1 MLERGPRGLESTSR
15 SPIAPTTPV
24 EAAVLAFLASAIIG
38 TAIVLTRRFH
48 QRFSLDQISIF
59 RRKIHTASAPRIG
72 GIALVAGVAAG
83 SLALEP
89 EARSTAITL
98 ALCGIPA
105 LLGGLGEDFTR
116 KVSSVARLV
125 FTFIAAAIAY
135 FVLDASITDLALPG
149 SAWLLGFA
157 IPSLLFTMFAVGGLA
172 HGINI
177 VDGLNGLAGFT
188 ALLVLGA
195 IAWVATQVGDQPIAL
210 IALLVAGSVAGFLV
224 WNFPRGALFLG
235 DGGSY
240 FLGFLIAELA
250 VLLVHRNSDVSPWFA
265 LTVLAYPVCETL
277 FSAWRRRVLHG
288 QGAMV
293 ADGLH
298 LHTLVYKRLVR
309 RRGKGGTGQNA
320 LAAVYLAVLCATVVL
335 PAMFMWDNTLALQG
349 IAAVFTVFYLILYR
363 GLVRFRFPRWLSAR
377 GSVHNGA
384 RRARRAELHQARSG
398 K

>member
-1 MLERGPRGLESTSR
+1 MET
-15 SPIAPTTPV
+15 
-24 EAAVLAFLASAIIG
+24 AVLSFFASAAICA
-38 TAIVLTRRFH
+38 AIVLLRPYH
-48 QRFSLDQISIF
+48 QRYTLDRVSVF
-59 RRKIHTASAPRIG
+59 RRKVHTVPAPRIG
-72 GIALVAGVAAG
+72 GLALVAGVAAG
-83 SLALEP
+83 SLALGP
-89 EARSTAITL
+89 ETRNTAITL

-105 LLGGLGEDFTR
+105 LLGGLGEDFTH
-116 KVSSVARLV
+116 KVSSTARLC
-125 FTFIAAAIAY
+125 FTFTAAAIAF
-135 FVLDASITDLALPG
+135 FVLDASITELDLPG
-149 SAWLLGFA
+149 SAWLLSFA

-188 ALLVLGA
+188 ALMVLGA
-195 IAWVATQVGDQPIAL
+195 IAWVATQVGDQPVAL
-210 IALLVAGSVAGFLV
+210 IALAAAGSVAGFLV

-265 LTVLAYPVCETL
+265 LTVLSYPVCETL
-277 FSAWRRRVLHG
+277 FSAWRRRILKGRH
-288 QGAMV
+288 AMD

-320 LAAVYLAVLCATVVL
+320 LATVYLAVLCAAVVL
-335 PAMFMWDNTLALQG
+335 PAMIMWDDTLALQG
-349 IAAVFTVFYLILYR
+349 IAAVFTVFYLICYQ

-384 RRARRAELHQARSG
+384 RRARRAELRKAR
-398 K
+398 

>member
-1 MLERGPRGLESTSR
+1 ML
-15 SPIAPTTPV
+15 
-24 EAAVLAFLASAIIG
+24 AAALSFLASALVCG
-38 TAIVLTRRFH
+38 AIVYLRPYH
-48 QRFSLDQISIF
+48 QRYSIDALSYF
-59 RRKIHTASAPRIG
+59 PQKIHKNAAPRIG
-72 GIALVAGVAAG
+72 GLAIFGGVLAGALWYDYDIKSLG
-83 SLALEP
+83 LAL
-89 EARSTAITL
+89 I
-98 ALCGIPA
+98 LCGLPA
-105 LLGGLGEDFTR
+105 FLGGIGEDLTK
-116 KVSSVARLV
+116 KVSTVARLLL
-125 FTFIAAAIAY
+125 TFAAAAIAF
-135 FVLDASITDLALPG
+135 FVLDASITDLHLPG
-149 SAWLLGFA
+149 SDWLLGFA
-157 IPSLLFTMFAVGGLA
+157 IASLLFTMFAVGGLA
-172 HGINI
+172 HGLNI

-188 ALLVLGA
+188 ALMVLGA

-210 IALLVAGSVAGFLV
+210 IALVVAGSVTGFLV

-309 RRGKGGTGQNA
+309 RGGKGGTGQNA

-335 PAMFMWDNTLALQG
+335 PAMIMWDDTPVLQG

>member
-1 MLERGPRGLESTSR
+1 MQT
-15 SPIAPTTPV
+15 
-24 EAAVLAFLASAIIG
+24 AVLSFFASAGIC
-38 TAIVLTRRFH
+38 AVIVLLRPFH
-48 QRFSLDQISIF
+48 QRYTLDSISAV
-59 RRKIHTASAPRIG
+59 RRKVHTAPAPRIG
-72 GIALVAGVAAG
+72 GLALVAGIAAG
-83 SLALEP
+83 SFALEP
-89 EARSTAITL
+89 ETRSTALTL

-116 KVSSVARLV
+116 KVSSTARLC

-135 FVLDASITDLALPG
+135 FVLDASITDLHLPG
-149 SAWLLGFA
+149 SAWLLSFA

-195 IAWVATQVGDQPIAL
+195 IAWVATQVGDQPITL
-210 IALLVAGSVAGFLV
+210 IAMVVAASVAGFLV

-265 LTVLAYPVCETL
+265 LTVLSYPVCETL
-277 FSAWRRRVLHG
+277 FSAWRRRILRG
-288 QGAMV
+288 QGAMD

-320 LAAVYLAVLCATVVL
+320 LAAVYLAVLCAAVVL
-335 PAMFMWDNTLALQG
+335 PAMIVWDDTLALQA
-349 IAAVFTVFYLILYR
+349 IAAVFVVFYLICYR
-363 GLVRFRFPRWLSAR
+363 GLVRFRFPHWLSAR
-377 GSVHNGA
+377 GSVHNGS
-384 RRARRAELHQARSG
+384 RRARKAELH
-398 K
+398 

>member
-1 MLERGPRGLESTSR
+1 MDALVG
-15 SPIAPTTPV
+15 
-24 EAAVLAFLASAIIG
+24 AFLFS
-38 TAIVLTRRFH
+38 VLTGALLVYTRRFH
-48 QRFSLDQISIF
+48 QRFTLDATSPA
-59 RRKIHTASAPRIG
+59 RRKIHTISAPRIG
-72 GIALVAGVAAG
+72 GLAIVAGVTAG
-83 SLALEP
+83 AFALPSET
-89 EARSTAITL
+89 RTTAVTL
-98 ALCGIPA
+98 ALCAIPA
-105 LLGGLGEDFTR
+105 LLGGLGEDFTH
-116 KVSSVARLV
+116 KVSSTARLC
-125 FTFIAAAIAY
+125 FTFIAAAIAF
-135 FVLDASITDLALPG
+135 FVLDASITDLRLPG

-195 IAWVATQVGDQPIAL
+195 IAWVATQVGDQPVAL

-265 LTVLAYPVCETL
+265 LTVLSYPVCETL
-277 FSAWRRRVLHG
+277 FSAWRRRILKG
-288 QGAMV
+288 QHAMD

-320 LAAVYLAVLCATVVL
+320 FAAVYLAVLCAAVVL
-335 PAMFMWDNTLALQG
+335 PAMIMWEDTLALQG
-349 IAAVFTVFYLILYR
+349 IALAFVVFYVICYR

-377 GSVHNGA
+377 GSVHNGG
-384 RRARRAELHQARSG
+384 RITGRGPGTQGG
-398 K
+398 KP

>member
-1 MLERGPRGLESTSR
+1 M
-15 SPIAPTTPV
+15 V
-24 EAAVLAFLASAIIG
+24 AAALSFLASALICG
-38 TAIVLTRRFH
+38 VIVYLRPYH
-48 QRFSLDQISIF
+48 QRYSIDAISEF
-59 RRKIHTASAPRIG
+59 PQKIHNKATPRIG
-72 GIALVAGVAAG
+72 GLAIFGGVLAGALWTDSYIQSLGLALV
-83 SLALEP
+83 
-89 EARSTAITL
+89 
-98 ALCGIPA
+98 LCGLPA
-105 LLGGLGEDFTR
+105 LLGGIGEDLTK
-116 KVSSVARLV
+116 KVSTVARLLL
-125 FTFIAAAIAY
+125 TFAAAAIAF

-149 SAWLLGFA
+149 SSWILGFA

-210 IALLVAGSVAGFLV
+210 IALVVAGSVAGFLV

-277 FSAWRRRVLHG
+277 FSSFRRRLRG
-288 QGAMV
+288 QGAMD

-298 LHTLVYKRLVR
+298 LHTLIYKRLVR
-309 RRGKGGTGQNA
+309 RHGKGGTGQNA
-320 LAAVYLAVLCATVVL
+320 LAAVYLAVLCAAVVL
-335 PAMFMWDNTLALQG
+335 PAMVMWDNTPALQG

-377 GSVHNGA
+377 GSVHNA
-384 RRARRAELHQARSG
+384 EKITRRGPGTQGERP
-398 K
+398 

>member
-1 MLERGPRGLESTSR
+1 MD
-15 SPIAPTTPV
+15 
-24 EAAVLAFLASAIIG
+24 AAFLAFLVSALLCG
-38 TAIVLTRRFH
+38 AIVVLRPYHLRY
-48 QRFSLDQISIF
+48 SIDAISNLPG
-59 RRKIHTASAPRIG
+59 KIHSAPVPRIAGLAIFGGVLAGALYYDSAVESFGLALILCGLPAFLG
-72 GIALVAGVAAG
+72 GI
-83 SLALEP
+83 
-89 EARSTAITL
+89 
-98 ALCGIPA
+98 
-105 LLGGLGEDFTR
+105 GEDLTK
-116 KVSSVARLV
+116 KVSTVARLLL
-125 FTFIAAAIAY
+125 TFAGAAIAF
-135 FVLDASITDLALPG
+135 FVLDASITDLHLPG
-149 SAWLLGFA
+149 SSWLLGFA

-195 IAWVATQVGDQPIAL
+195 IAWVATQVGDQPVAL
-210 IALLVAGSVAGFLV
+210 IALVVAGSVAGFLV

-240 FLGFLIAELA
+240 FLGFLIAEFA

-288 QGAMV
+288 EGAMV

-298 LHTLVYKRLVR
+298 LHTLIYKRLVR
-309 RRGKGGTGQNA
+309 RGGKGGTGQNA
-320 LAAVYLAVLCATVVL
+320 IAAIYLAVLCAAVVL
-335 PAMFMWDNTLALQG
+335 PAMIMWDNTLALQG

-377 GSVHNGA
+377 RSVQNGT
-384 RRARRAELHQARSG
+384 RRARRAELH
-398 K
+398 

>member
-1 MLERGPRGLESTSR
+1 MICL
-15 SPIAPTTPV
+15 TPALLSFV
-24 EAAVLAFLASAIIG
+24 ASALLAG
-38 TAIVLTRRFH
+38 LLLAARPFHHRFT
-48 QRFSLDQISIF
+48 LDKVSVF
-59 RRKIHTASAPRIG
+59 RRKVHTVSAPRIG
-72 GIALVAGVAAG
+72 GIALVAGVTAG

-89 EARSTAITL
+89 ESRSVAITL

-116 KVSSVARLV
+116 KVSSTARLCLA
-125 FTFIAAAIAY
+125 FISAAIAF
-135 FVLDASITDLALPG
+135 FVLDASITDLHLPG
-149 SAWLLGFA
+149 SEWLLGFA
-157 IPSLLFTMFAVGGLA
+157 IASLFFTMFAVGGLA

-188 ALLVLGA
+188 ALMVLGA
-195 IAWVATQVGDQPIAL
+195 IAWVATQVGDQPVAL
-210 IALLVAGSVAGFLV
+210 IALAAAGSVAGFLV

-265 LTVLAYPVCETL
+265 LTVLSYPVCETL
-277 FSAWRRRVLHG
+277 FSSFRRRIRG
-288 QGAMV
+288 QHAMD

-320 LAAVYLAVLCATVVL
+320 LATVYLAVLCAAVVL
-335 PAMFMWDNTLALQG
+335 PAMIMWDDTLALQG
-349 IAAVFTVFYLILYR
+349 IAAVFTVFYVICYQ

-384 RRARRAELHQARSG
+384 RRARRAELRKAR
-398 K
+398 

>member
-1 MLERGPRGLESTSR
+1 
-15 SPIAPTTPV
+15 V
-24 EAAVLAFLASAIIG
+24 EATILAFLASVTFG
-38 TAIVLTRRFH
+38 TLIVFTRRHH
-48 QRFSLDQISIF
+48 QRYSLDAISVF
-59 RRKIHTASAPRIG
+59 RRKIHTVSAPRIG
-72 GIALVAGVAAG
+72 GIALVAGVVIG

-89 EARSTAITL
+89 EARRVAIIL
-98 ALCGIPA
+98 ALCGVPA

-116 KVSSVARLV
+116 KVSSVVRL
-125 FTFIAAAIAY
+125 TLAFISAALAF
-135 FVLDASITDLALPG
+135 FVLDGSIVDLKLTG

-172 HGINI
+172 HGLNI

-195 IAWVATQVGDQPIAL
+195 IAWVAAQVGDQPVAL
-210 IALLVAGSVAGFLV
+210 IALMTAGSVAGFLV
-224 WNFPRGALFLG
+224 WNFPRGILFLG

-265 LTVLAYPVCETL
+265 LTVLTYPVCETL
-277 FSAWRRRVLHG
+277 FSAWRRRFVRG
-288 QGAMV
+288 QGAMD

-309 RRGKGGTGQNA
+309 RKGKGGTGQNA
-320 LAAVYLAVLCATVVL
+320 LAAIYLAVLCATVVL
-335 PAMFMWDNTLALQG
+335 PAMLMWNNTLALQA

-377 GSVHNGA
+377 GSVHNA
-384 RRARRAELHQARSG
+384 SSRARRAEQH
-398 K
+398 

>member
-1 MLERGPRGLESTSR
+1 MY
-15 SPIAPTTPV
+15 
-24 EAAVLAFLASAIIG
+24 AAVFSFLASTLVCA
-38 TAIVLTRRFH
+38 AIVLLRPYH
-48 QRFSLDQISIF
+48 QRYTLDAISVF
-59 RRKIHTASAPRIG
+59 RRKIHTVSAPRIG
-72 GIALVAGVAAG
+72 GIALAAGVAAG

-89 EARSTAITL
+89 EARRVAITL
-98 ALCGIPA
+98 ALCGLPA

-116 KVSSVARLV
+116 KVSSAARLC
-125 FTFIAAAIAY
+125 FTFIAAAIAF
-135 FVLDASITDLALPG
+135 FVLDASVTELDLPG
-149 SAWLLGFA
+149 SQWLLAFA
-157 IPSLLFTMFAVGGLA
+157 IPSLFFTMFAVGGLA

-210 IALLVAGSVAGFLV
+210 IALVVAGSVAGFLV

-240 FLGFLIAELA
+240 FLGFLVAELA

-298 LHTLVYKRLVR
+298 LHTLIYKRLVR
-309 RRGKGGTGQNA
+309 RGGKGGTGQNA

-335 PAMFMWDNTLALQG
+335 PAMFMWDNTPALQG
-349 IAAVFTVFYLILYR
+349 IAAVFTVFYVILYR

-377 GSVHNGA
+377 SSVHNA
-384 RRARRAELHQARSG
+384 AQRARRAELH
-398 K
+398 

>member
-1 MLERGPRGLESTSR
+1 MH
-15 SPIAPTTPV
+15 
-24 EAAVLAFLASAIIG
+24 AAALSFLASAVICA
-38 TAIVLTRRFH
+38 AIVLLRPYH
-48 QRFSLDQISIF
+48 QRYTLDAISASP
-59 RRKIHTASAPRIG
+59 RKVHTAPTPRIG
-72 GIALVAGVAAG
+72 GLALIAGVAAG
-83 SLALEP
+83 AFALP
-89 EARSTAITL
+89 SEARNTVLAL
-98 ALCGIPA
+98 ALCGLPA

-116 KVSSVARLV
+116 KVSSTARLCL
-125 FTFIAAAIAY
+125 TFISAAIA
-135 FVLDASITDLALPG
+135 FLVLDASITDLHLPG
-149 SAWLLGFA
+149 SAWLLSFA

-265 LTVLAYPVCETL
+265 LTVLSYPVCETL
-277 FSAWRRRVLHG
+277 FSAWRRRILRG
-288 QGAMV
+288 QHAMD

-309 RRGKGGTGQNA
+309 RHGKGGTGQNA
-320 LAAVYLAVLCATVVL
+320 FAAVYLAVLCAVVVL
-335 PAMFMWDNTLALQG
+335 PAMVMWQDTLALQG
-349 IAAVFTVFYLILYR
+349 IALAFVVFYVICYR

-377 GSVHNGA
+377 GSGHNGG
-384 RRARRAELHQARSG
+384 RRAGGAQQL
-398 K
+398 

>member
-1 MLERGPRGLESTSR
+1 MD
-15 SPIAPTTPV
+15 A
-24 EAAVLAFLASAIIG
+24 LALSFLASALLCG
-38 TAIVLTRRFH
+38 AIVYLRPYH
-48 QRFSLDQISIF
+48 QRYTLDPVSTA
-59 RRKIHTASAPRIG
+59 RRKVHTTAAPRIG
-72 GIALVAGVAAG
+72 GLALVAGVAAG

-89 EARSTAITL
+89 ETRNTAITL

-116 KVSSVARLV
+116 KVSSNSRLV
-125 FTFIAAAIAY
+125 FTFVAAAIAY
-135 FVLDASITDLALPG
+135 FVLDASITDLRLPG
-149 SAWLLGFA
+149 SSWLLGFA
-157 IPSLLFTMFAVGGLA
+157 IPSLFFTMFAVGGLA

-188 ALLVLGA
+188 SLMILGA
-195 IAWVATQVGDQPIAL
+195 IAWVATQVGDQPVAL

-277 FSAWRRRVLHG
+277 FSAWRRRFVRG
-288 QGAMV
+288 QGAMD

-298 LHTLVYKRLVR
+298 LHILVYKRLVR
-309 RRGKGGTGQNA
+309 RGGRGGTGQNA
-320 LAAVYLAVLCATVVL
+320 LAAVYLAVLCAAVVL
-335 PAMFMWDNTLALQG
+335 PAMIMWDDTLALQA
-349 IAAVFTVFYLILYR
+349 IAAAFVAFYLICYR
-363 GLVRFRFPRWLSAR
+363 GLVRFRFPRWLSVR
-377 GSVHNGA
+377 GSVHNGS
-384 RRARRAELHQARSG
+384 RRARKAELH
-398 K
+398 

>member
-1 MLERGPRGLESTSR
+1 M
-15 SPIAPTTPV
+15 
-24 EAAVLAFLASAIIG
+24 EALVGAFLFS
-38 TAIVLTRRFH
+38 VLTGALLVYTRRYH
-48 QRFSLDQISIF
+48 ARYSLDAISAF
-59 RRKIHTASAPRIG
+59 RRKIHTVSAPRIG
-72 GIALVAGVAAG
+72 GLALVAGVAAG
-83 SLALEP
+83 SLALDSET
-89 EARSTAITL
+89 RTTAITL
-98 ALCGIPA
+98 ALCGLPA

-116 KVSSVARLV
+116 KVSSVVRLCL
-125 FTFIAAAIAY
+125 TFIAAAIAF
-135 FVLDASITDLALPG
+135 FVLDASITDLHLPG
-149 SAWLLGFA
+149 SGWLLGFA

-195 IAWVATQVGDQPIAL
+195 IAWVATQVGDQPVAL

-240 FLGFLIAELA
+240 FLGFLIAEMA

-265 LTVLAYPVCETL
+265 LTVLSYPVCETL
-277 FSAWRRRVLHG
+277 FSSLRRRMRG
-288 QGAMV
+288 QHAMD

-320 LAAVYLAVLCATVVL
+320 FATVYLAVLCAAVVL
-335 PAMFMWDNTLALQG
+335 PAMIMWDHTLALQG
-349 IAAVFTVFYLILYR
+349 IAAIFTVFYVICYR

-377 GSVHNGA
+377 GSVHNGGRIT
-384 RRARRAELHQARSG
+384 RRGPGTQGG
-398 K
+398 KP